1 MAFLSSYHR
10 LRRGITLPSKR
21 MIFLFDFFPY
31 EKKHEV
37 SNRFAGCI
45 HVIEARVNVQ
55 NDTGHTIIATGMRWN
70 L

>member
-1 MAFLSSYHR
+1 
-10 LRRGITLPSKR
+10 